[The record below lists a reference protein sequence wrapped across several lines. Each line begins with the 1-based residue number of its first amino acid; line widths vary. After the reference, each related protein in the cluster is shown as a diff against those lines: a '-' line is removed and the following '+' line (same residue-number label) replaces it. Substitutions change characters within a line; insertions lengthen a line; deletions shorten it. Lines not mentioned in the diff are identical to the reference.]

1 MPVFVALNHLAD
13 AKQVNIEMGDE
24 AVRGAWSRLPTSGA
38 TLDYKSGEFLQITFA
53 GSPVEDRQLR
63 GPDNFVMLVLKNFV
77 PGVNQGVVEFDPA
90 ADGGSF
96 GTDSAT
102 WTRLFG

>member
-1 MPVFVALNHLAD
+1 MPVFIALNHLAD

-24 AVRGAWSRLPTSGA
+24 AVRGVWSRLPTSSA
-38 TLDYKSGEFLQITFA
+38 TLDYEGGEFLQIIYA

-63 GPDNFVMLVLKNFV
+63 GPDNSRMLVLKNFV
-77 PGVNQGVVEFDPA
+77 RGVNRGVVEFDPA

-96 GTDSAT
+96 GTESAT